1 MTPSAPP
8 WLDRLNPQQHA
19 AVTWGT
25 SQGDGRV
32 QAAPLLVIAG
42 AGTGKTATLAHR
54 VAWLV
59 EQGVDPARILLIT
72 FSRRAAQEMARR
84 AGQAV
89 AQTLNTG
96 SECPRAQVAL
106 QLPWAGTFHAVAAR
120 LLRLHASALGLDPGF
135 GVLDRSDA
143 ADLIDLIRHEQGWS
157 ATRSRFPRKD
167 TCLAIAS
174 FALNT
179 GRPLREVLAQGWP
192 WCLDWH
198 DALRNLFSAYAERKQ
213 THHVLDFDD
222 LLLAWEAALSD
233 PQIAAQMAARFDHI
247 LVDEYQDTNTLQA
260 GILRALSP
268 QGAGLMA
275 VGDDAQSIYA
285 FRGACINHILTFG
298 EQFDPP
304 AQRITLQRNYR
315 SVQPVLDCANALMA
329 GSTQAYPKSLQA
341 ARGPGARPVLA
352 TVADERAQADRV
364 ISGVLAQ
371 RETGVPLK
379 EQAVLFRNAQHSEWL
394 EVELTRRKIPFVK
407 HGGLRFMDAAHVKDV
422 LAVLRWMQQPRDAL
436 AGFRVLQCLPG
447 MGPALA
453 ERALAVCAAHERLSA
468 GLSQCVSP
476 AAAAAHWEA
485 LIALTHDIEPREA
498 RWRGQFDA
506 VCTWYQPLLERRYR
520 DGAAVRAADLQV
532 LAAMAGHFGSREQF
546 LTELAL
552 DPPSASGDL
561 AGAPYRDEDY
571 LILSTVHS
579 AKGQEWDAVWVLNVT
594 DGNFPNEYATGAAHS
609 IEEERRLLYVA
620 MTRARN
626 TLELIEPRAFAV
638 THQPRLG
645 DRHVTGAR
653 SRFLDEAVLA
663 TLEGVPSQVTLND
676 CDPCLTPPVV
686 PGGTAAAAA
695 GSGAAQSATD
705 HRQSAVPR
713 VDVAARLR
721 SRW

>member
-1 MTPSAPP
+1 MTPTASP
-8 WLDRLNPQQHA
+8 WLDRLNPQQRA

-25 SQGDGRV
+25 PLGDGRV

-72 FSRRAAQEMARR
+72 FSRRAAQEMVRR
-84 AGQAV
+84 AGQAIM
-89 AQTLNTG
+89 QTLSSRVEPSG
-96 SECPRAQVAL
+96 EPAAL
-106 QLPWAGTFHAVAAR
+106 HLPWAGTFHAVAAR
-120 LLRLHASALGLDPGF
+120 LLRLHADALGLDPGF
-135 GVLDRSDA
+135 SVLDRSDA

-198 DALRNLFSAYAERKQ
+198 DALRSLFAAYAERKQ
-213 THHVLDFDD
+213 AHHVLDFDD

-233 PQIAAQMAARFDHI
+233 AQIAGQMAAHFDHI

-285 FRGACINHILTFG
+285 FRGACIDHILAFG

-304 AQRITLQRNYR
+304 ARHITLERNYR

-329 GSTQAYPKSLQA
+329 GATQAYPKSLQA
-341 ARGPGARPVLA
+341 ARGTGARPVLA

-364 ISGVLAQ
+364 IDGVLAQ
-371 RETGVPLK
+371 RETGIALK

-436 AGFRVLQCLPG
+436 AGFRVLQCLPA

-453 ERALAVCAAHERLSA
+453 ERALAVCAAHESLSVGLSA
-468 GLSQCVSP
+468 WAPP
-476 AAAAAHWEA
+476 AAAAPHWEA
-485 LIALTHDIEPREA
+485 LIALTREIGPREA

-506 VCTWYQPLLERRYR
+506 VCAWYQPLLERLYR
-520 DGAAVRAADLQV
+520 DGAAVRAADLKV
-532 LAAMAGHFGSREQF
+532 LGAVAAHFGSREQF

-561 AGAPYRDEDY
+561 AGAPHRDEDY

-626 TLELIEPRAFAV
+626 ALELVEPRAFAV

-653 SRFLDEAVLA
+653 SRFLNEAVLA
-663 TLEGVPSQVTLND
+663 TLECMPIQGESRRGEPA
-676 CDPCLTPPVV
+676 PMPPVV
-686 PGGTAAAAA
+686 PGWAAAAVA
-695 GSGAAQSATD
+695 DRGADQAATD
-705 HRQSAVPR
+705 RRHSAAPR